1 MLNTSKVSGYK
12 IAIPIL
18 AIILTLYA
26 NLVVAE
32 TPQYLG
38 KYCFL
43 IGGDKMEVG
52 VTNTGGNYF
61 LLQGI
66 FFQNGNSSALTGT
79 AGGSDKKGGYLVTLN
94 GTINNNVSVGLTSI
108 QMQLD
113 SSLNG
118 IYWQLSH
125 YAMVTK
131 FDVYTKK
138 TEDIYTKSGWEVEQR
153 DTSVPEYKKG
163 SVTLV
168 SCN

>member
-1 MLNTSKVSGYK
+1 MLNTSKISGYK

-18 AIILTLYA
+18 AIMLALDA

-43 IGGDKMEVG
+43 IGGDKIEIG

-66 FFQNGNSSALTGT
+66 FFQNGNSSAITGT
-79 AGGSDKKGGYLVTLN
+79 AGGSDKKGGYVVTLN
-94 GTINNNVSVGLTSI
+94 GTINNNLSLGLTSI
-108 QMQLD
+108 QMLLD

-118 IYWQLSH
+118 KYWQLSH
-125 YAMVTK
+125 YATYTQV
-131 FDVYTKK
+131 DVYTKK
-138 TEDIYTKSGWEVEQR
+138 TEEQYTRTGWATENR
-153 DTSVPEYKKG
+153 YTSVPEYKEG
-163 SVTLV
+163 NVTLV